1 MNSYRLDSVC
11 DLING
16 GAWSDTEYAP
26 SGIHVV
32 KVTNL
37 SDGRIIRRDD
47 DYLPISKYEEY
58 KQHKL
63 KAGDIVVSTVGS
75 HPTQPGSVVG
85 RVAIVAPEFS
95 GSFLNQNAVCI
106 RINKSNLV
114 SQRYFFYLA
123 NTVLFKHH
131 IESRARGSANQVR
144 MAIGELKKFEAQYPR
159 ITEQKK
165 IVATLSAY
173 DELIENN
180 QRRIALLEKM
190 AEEIYREWFVR
201 LRFPGHEKVK
211 KVKGVPDGWKVK
223 LFNEIVE
230 YYIGGGWGEDDQSTS
245 FSEAAYVIRGTDIP
259 DIQAGEFEGCPY
271 RFHKPSNLKSRTLLQ
286 GDFVFEVSG
295 GSTNQLLGRNV
306 FITEHLLKYF
316 NAPVIAAS
324 FCKQI
329 RFRRELVSPYF
340 MKYFMKLYYDCDLVG
355 IYQIQST
362 GISNYQFESF
372 LKYQTIVLPPD
383 ELQKKFEDIVKPII
397 EMRDGIS
404 LANIELRK
412 TRDLLLPRLISG
424 KLSVE
429 NLDIHFPPSMEETA
443 HEV

>member
-1 MNSYRLDSVC
+1 MKFL
-11 DLING
+11 
-16 GAWSDTEYAP
+16 P
-26 SGIHVV
+26 SGWTTPKTSEFCLRVADGTHDTPKPEQEGRLLITS
-32 KVTNL
+32 KNL
-37 SDGRIIRRDD
+37 KGGRINFDGAYMISES
-47 DYLPISKYEEY
+47 DYLQINKRSKVD
-58 KQHKL
+58 KWDVL
-63 KAGDIVVSTVGS
+63 FSMIGTVGEIALVRS
-75 HPTQPGSVVG
+75 EPDY
-85 RVAIVAPEFS
+85 AIKNIGLF
-95 GSFLNQNAVCI
+95 
-106 RINKSNLV
+106 KSNSKEDGVWLYYYLSSSIGQAALDTFLSGT
-114 SQRYFFYLA
+114 SQQFVALGDLRKIPVIVPLEDS
-123 NTVLFKHH
+123 K
-131 IESRARGSANQVR
+131 
-144 MAIGELKKFEAQYPR
+144 
-159 ITEQKK
+159 KK
-165 IVATLSAY
+165 IAAILSAY

-190 AEEIYREWFVR
+190 AEETYREWFVR

-211 KVKGVPDGWKVK
+211 KDKGVPNGWKVK
-223 LFNEIVE
+223 QFHEIVE
-230 YYIGGGWGEDDQSTS
+230 YYIGGGWGEDDHSTS

-271 RFHKPSNLKSRTLLQ
+271 RFHKPSNLKSRALQQ

-383 ELQKKFEDIVKPII
+383 ELQKKFEDVVKPIV

-429 NLDIHFPPSMEETA
+429 NLDIQFPPSMEEAA
-443 HEV
+443 HG